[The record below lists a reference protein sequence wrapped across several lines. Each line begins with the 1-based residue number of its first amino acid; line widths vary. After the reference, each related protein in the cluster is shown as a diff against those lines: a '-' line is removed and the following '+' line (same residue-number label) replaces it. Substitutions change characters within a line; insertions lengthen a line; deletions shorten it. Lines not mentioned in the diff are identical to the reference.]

1 MSGKNALEDNDFDVE
16 DDATGQDVKE
26 VVSAAWADIR
36 RRLEDQLDE
45 RRLQKNIQDYDFDL
59 D

>member
-1 MSGKNALEDNDFDVE
+1 MS
-16 DDATGQDVKE
+16 VKE

>member
-1 MSGKNALEDNDFDVE
+1 MSGKNALEDNDFDAE
-16 DDATGQDVKE
+16 NDATGQDVKE
-26 VVSAAWADIR
+26 VFSAAWADIR

>member
-1 MSGKNALEDNDFDVE
+1 MSGKNALEDNDFEVE